1 MAIDFVPALY
11 EAEIQ
16 RIMPTF
22 GSLFANGLIF
32 NDPAPVFAVGGD
44 FYHSRYLK
52 SIASLGDDN
61 KREST
66 GTITA
71 KALSYGEIK
80 GVIVRR
86 YDAIEQEDLDV
97 VVSGVDGLKYITPQI
112 ASANTA
118 NIERRFAAILFGL
131 FRYGGALN
139 TTHSY
144 DYAVLSGS
152 NKMDE
157 VAMINASLL
166 FGSQSKKL
174 TSVIMHSA
182 QAGNLSRLGLTD
194 FPQLIQGQQVADT
207 GGMSAFLG
215 RRIIIDDDLCAAVP
229 AATATAVL
237 SSDAVGS
244 ITVTDGSEGYSSA
257 PTVTISGGGG
267 SGATATANLTG
278 GRVTSITV
286 SAGGSSYETAPT
298 VTIAA
303 PATYPAYLVGAR
315 PFYLGYQK
323 NMRMELVRDA
333 TQQNI
338 TNKLRWD
345 LDFCPHVI
353 NTTYVDTVANP
364 ADSALKTAANW
375 ASRADNVSD
384 IQVVRILTK

>member
-16 RIMPTF
+16 RIMPTY

-32 NDPAPVFAVGGD
+32 NDPAPVFAAGGD

-52 SIASLGDDN
+52 SIATLGDDN
-61 KREST
+61 KRAST
-66 GTITA
+66 GTISA
-71 KALSYGEIK
+71 KSLSYGEIK

-97 VVSGVDGLKYITPQI
+97 VVSGVDGLKQITPQI
-112 ASANTA
+112 AEANTA
-118 NIERRFAAILFGL
+118 NIERRFAAILYGL
-131 FRYGGALN
+131 FRYGGCLN

-144 DYAVLSGS
+144 DYASLSAS

-157 VAMINASLL
+157 VAIINASLL
-166 FGSQSKKL
+166 FGSNAKKL

-194 FPQLIQGQQVADT
+194 FPQLVQGQQVADT

-215 RRIIIDDDLCAAVP
+215 RKIIIDDDLCAALP
-229 AATATAVL
+229 AATATVTR
-237 SSDAVGS
+237 STTTVGS
-244 ITVTDGSEGYSSA
+244 IAVTDGGEGYSSA
-257 PTVTISGGGG
+257 PTVTISGGDG
-267 SGATATANLTG
+267 SGATATATISG
-278 GRVTSITV
+278 GRVTAITV
-286 SAGGSSYETAPT
+286 TAAGTGYSSDPT

-323 NMRMELVRDA
+323 NMKMELVRDA
-333 TQQNI
+333 NQQNI
-338 TNKLRWD
+338 TTKLRWD
-345 LDFCPHVI
+345 LDYCPHVV
-353 NTTYVDTVANP
+353 NTSYVDTTANP
-364 ADSALKTAANW
+364 DDDGLQTAANW
-375 ASRADNVSD
+375 ASRADTVAD
-384 IQVVRILTK
+384 IQIVRILTK